1 VNDIQATILHQL
13 GFTNEKLTYEYNGRR
28 FRVTDVGGK
37 VITPI
42 LT

>member
-1 VNDIQATILHQL
+1 MNDIHATILHQL
-13 GFTNEKLTYEYNGRR
+13 GFNHEKLTYEYNGRR
-28 FRVTDVGGK
+28 FRLTDVGGK